1 MKIRVLSRKSD
12 LAIIQANEFGEYLK
26 SRFPDTQIEYITKST
41 SGDKDLVTP
50 LSEMPFEGVFTN
62 DLRDQLIHN
71 QCDLIVHS
79 WKDLPIEVGKQTII
93 ASTLKR
99 SDKRDILFIKKNKIN
114 KDNTINVLCSSPRRQ
129 YNLENF
135 IRNYLP
141 QKYEIINFENIRGNI
156 PTRFKKFINNSE
168 NDSFIVAK
176 AAIDRILLNDIPQ
189 FKELKNNSINWRQE
203 LYLTDDIH
211 LNEKGHEIL
220 YRIISKAIF

>member
-12 LAIIQANEFGEYLK
+12 LAIIQAYEFGEYLQSK
-26 SRFPDTQIEYITKST
+26 FPDTEIEYLTKST

-50 LSEMPFEGVFTN
+50 LSEMSSEGVFTN

-79 WKDLPIEVGKQTII
+79 WKDLPIEVGKQTMI

-114 KDNTINVLCSSPRRQ
+114 KDGVINVLCSSPRRK

-135 IRNYLP
+135 IKNYLP
-141 QKYEIINFENIRGNI
+141 QKYKIVNFENI
-156 PTRFKKFINNSE
+156 
-168 NDSFIVAK
+168 
-176 AAIDRILLNDIPQ
+176 
-189 FKELKNNSINWRQE
+189 
-203 LYLTDDIH
+203 
-211 LNEKGHEIL
+211 
-220 YRIISKAIF
+220 